1 MDTKTI
7 NNFYFSRFID
17 SLEND
22 TEKWEA
28 NHHGTY
34 SGTWIEYIG
43 PEYTNQEGERIR
55 FAETLNY
62 LGAYV
67 NGRILW
73 VVPFWTRFNIFS
85 YQTRRFWSAFRKMK
99 KTCLTK
105 NEKKLNND
113 LIKAL

>member
-34 SGTWIEYIG
+34 GGTWTEYIG

-55 FAETLNY
+55 FALRPPCAPARLPDGDGE
-62 LGAYV
+62 AD
-67 NGRILW
+67 
-73 VVPFWTRFNIFS
+73 
-85 YQTRRFWSAFRKMK
+85 SASECSKMCVK
-99 KTCLTK
+99 MVEKRAVKQNKLTK
-105 NEKKLNND
+105 AM
-113 LIKAL
+113 I